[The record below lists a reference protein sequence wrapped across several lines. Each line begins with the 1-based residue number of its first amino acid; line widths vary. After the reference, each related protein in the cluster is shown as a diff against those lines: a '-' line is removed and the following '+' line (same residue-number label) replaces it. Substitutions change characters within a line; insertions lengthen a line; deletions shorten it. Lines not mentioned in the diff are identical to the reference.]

1 MDRPWMGDDYFKT
14 RDSREIAFRQR
25 MPGIRSGFVAV
36 VVVVVVVCG
45 RRQESWENKSVSILS
60 KILQRWLEIY
70 SGFQNVLLDGLE
82 LEIGSN

>member
-1 MDRPWMGDDYFKT
+1 
-14 RDSREIAFRQR
+14 
-25 MPGIRSGFVAV
+25 MPGIRSGFVAVV